1 MISPLY
7 LTGLKNNLTKRMDNR
22 TYERTSKC
30 EIEFLWSQFEDMIE
44 HGKNEDEKT
53 KLELLERI
61 YQFSCHNAPKEQ
73 ARKEGRWLERLI
85 HLYKVCA
92 RSGSLTISNTT
103 GNERRGAAG
112 SVNAACN

>member
-22 TYERTSKC
+22 TYERTSKS
-30 EIEFLWSQFEDMIE
+30 EIEFLWSQFGDMIE

-61 YQFSCHNAPKEQ
+61 YQFLVTTIPKNKQE
-73 ARKEGRWLERLI
+73 K
-85 HLYKVCA
+85 KVV
-92 RSGSLTISNTT
+92 GWK
-103 GNERRGAAG
+103 G
-112 SVNAACN
+112 

>member
-22 TYERTSKC
+22 NYERTSKS

-61 YQFSCHNAPKEQ
+61 YQFLVTTLPKNKQE
-73 ARKEGRWLERLI
+73 K
-85 HLYKVCA
+85 KVV
-92 RSGSLTISNTT
+92 GWK
-103 GNERRGAAG
+103 G
-112 SVNAACN
+112 

>member
-22 TYERTSKC
+22 TYERTSKS
-30 EIEFLWSQFEDMIE
+30 EIEFLWSQFGDMIE

-61 YQFSCHNAPKEQ
+61 YQFLVTTLPKNKQE
-73 ARKEGRWLERLI
+73 K
-85 HLYKVCA
+85 KVV
-92 RSGSLTISNTT
+92 GWK
-103 GNERRGAAG
+103 G
-112 SVNAACN
+112 